1 MKKVTYIRPPK
12 DLSVQL
18 IGLYSR
24 VARKLGVDPSYVSQ
38 VARGESRSALVEDAL
53 RDELIR
59 IRDQGAETPK
69 HHEVQFYSDDTVL
82 LERLVP
88 FVAAALKRGDA
99 AIVIATQSH
108 RESLFQRLK
117 WEGFDVDAVIKAG
130 IYVAVDAAGAVAK
143 YTVHGMPKSDRML
156 KLIGGLIEE
165 AMKATKKEYPRVAIF
180 GEGVSLLWEAGKADA
195 AIRVEQM
202 WNQLTATYEVDT
214 LCGYKMSG
222 TYGKEDTHDIK
233 EICAAH
239 SAVYSQWK

>member
-69 HHEVQFYSDDTVL
+69 HHEVQFYSDDTAL
-82 LERLVP
+82 LERVVP
-88 FVAAALKRGDA
+88 FVAAALKSGDA
-99 AIVIATQSH
+99 AIIIATPSH
-108 RESLFQRLK
+108 RENIAQRLQ
-117 WEGFDVDAVIKAG
+117 WEGFDFDAAIKAG
-130 IYVAVDAAGAVAK
+130 IFVAVDAAGAVAK
-143 YTVHGMPKSDRML
+143 YMLHDMPKSDRLLNLM
-156 KLIGGLIEE
+156 GGLIEE
-165 AMKATKKEYPRVAIF
+165 AMKATKKEHPRVAIF
-180 GEGVSLLWEAGKADA
+180 GEGVSLLWEEGKVDA
-195 AIRVEQM
+195 AIQVEQM
-202 WNQLTATYEVDT
+202 WNQLTATYEIDT

-222 TYGKEDTHDIK
+222 TYGNEDAHDIK

-239 SAVYSQWK
+239 SAVHSQGK